1 MQSTPS
7 VVGDDFVQKRIGGT
21 TVGADSIP
29 FLNFKRMILKRQT
42 LDRGVG
48 RHGINAFLAARAKQL
63 QRRVHVHLG
72 VVKLGDRRR
81 RHDVA
86 VVHDHRVVIGGGNV
100 AVARN
105 VLIQLHMHQAVLG
118 QAMQCAG
125 LGFTRLQALHGF
137 RHRHLVDQNLPL
149 GQGHFRNAV
158 TRLNQRGLMGAR
170 GGIDARRAFKKAP
183 NIDGVDRVIGAL
195 VDHFERV
202 VGPNDRCSDLDAS
215 STPAI
220 RQWHFSGAKRHLA
233 TRNGHRFQNGA
244 ADHALGALV
253 KIRKVN
259 FRRGHAFSWRVEA
272 MALAGSAGLLNFAR
286 ILRTS
291 SSSD

>member
-1 MQSTPS
+1 
-7 VVGDDFVQKRIGGT
+7 
-21 TVGADSIP
+21 
-29 FLNFKRMILKRQT
+29 MIFERQT
-42 LDRGVG
+42 LDHGVG

-63 QRRVHVHLG
+63 QGRIHVHLG

-86 VVHDHRVVIGGGNV
+86 VVHDHRVVVGGGNV
-100 AVARN
+100 SVARN
-105 VLIQLHMHQAVLG
+105 VLIQLHMHQPILG
-118 QAMQCAG
+118 QAMQGAG

-137 RHRHLVDQNLPL
+137 RHRHLVDQDLPL

-158 TRLNQRGLMGAR
+158 ARLNQRGLMGAR

-183 NIDGVDRVIGAL
+183 NIDGVDRVVGAL

-202 VGPNDRCSDLDAS
+202 VGPNDRCGDLDAAGAP
-215 STPAI
+215 TV
-220 RQWHFSGAKRHLA
+220 RQGHLSGAERHLV
-233 TRNGHRFQNGA
+233 TRDGHRFQDGA

-253 KIRKVN
+253 QIRKVN
-259 FRRGHAFSWRVEA
+259 FRRGHAFSWGAEA
-272 MALAGSAGLLNFAR
+272 RALVGSAGLLNFAR